1 MAWHGWESDPMTDG
15 AAADV
20 LAAFE
25 RAEKARLP
33 TVDCYIA
40 GVEAWQRAHPD
51 QSAAYAGT
59 QAVAVILA
67 VKVKLR
73 PDN

>member
-1 MAWHGWESDPMTDG
+1 MAEIDPTTDR

-25 RAEKARLP
+25 AAQRDDLP
-33 TVDCYIA
+33 PVDCYRA
-40 GVEAWQRAHPD
+40 GVDAWRRAHPD
-51 QSAAYAGT
+51 QRPDYAAG

-67 VKVKLR
+67 AKVKLR
-73 PDN
+73 PDDA